1 MCLVRVARGS
11 KVVQGVVEVGELRC
25 LVPQEGQEASVETA
39 RVQVAVGSNLCLQ
52 RARRGEKGCCGG
64 AGAGLHGMVESGM
77 QRREM
82 WLPGVLS
89 HHAIDELQQDGGLG
103 RGQEAGDGEEEI
115 HERELP
121 LARERLV
128 GARRREGGAAVRRR
142 RGQASANVAEPR
154 RHRGRSLSAWLQ
166 RPPGRAPPPRSVAPA
181 GDISGVV
188 AGGGKEGGLGLALAP
203 PLCSRTGSP
212 CSV

>member
-1 MCLVRVARGS
+1 MPRFPGGPGGKRGNGPCRGGGG
-11 KVVQGVVEVGELRC
+11 VQ
-25 LVPQEGQEASVETA
+25 LVPAASE
-39 RVQVAVGSNLCLQ
+39 
-52 RARRGEKGCCGG
+52 ARRVGLLWGGGGRGNMAWWSLACSGERC
-64 AGAGLHGMVESGM
+64 AP
-77 QRREM
+77 
-82 WLPGVLS
+82 PGVLS

-103 RGQEAGDGEEEI
+103 RGQEAGDGEEEVD
-115 HERELP
+115 ERELP
-121 LARERLV
+121 LARERLE
-128 GARRREGGAAVRRR
+128 ARRREGGAAVRRR

-154 RHRGRSLSAWLQ
+154 RHRGRLSAWLQ